1 MIIELGYF
9 IFVVFLSF
17 VFYACEVDYPTT
29 LDLEKMRS
37 AEYDARYIVDYV
49 DEISELQY
57 KYPELP
63 ITEIP
68 SLIKEKEAI
77 RIFHVSSDEKLYL
90 WVNNEDSLYSSLNDA
105 LGGSLVLG
113 YYKQGVILNS
123 FGSIV
128 DARPP
133 QGITEGSLVI
143 IFRN

>member
-1 MIIELGYF
+1 VIIELGYF
-9 IFVVFLSF
+9 IFAVFLSL

-29 LDLEKMRS
+29 PDLEKIRS

-57 KYPELP
+57 KHPELP
-63 ITEIP
+63 VTEIP
-68 SLIKEKEAI
+68 SLIKEKEEI

-90 WVNNEDSLYSSLNDA
+90 WVNNKDSLYSSLNDA
-105 LGGSLVLG
+105 LGGSLALG

-123 FGSIV
+123 LGSIV

-133 QGITEGSLVI
+133 QGITEGSLVL